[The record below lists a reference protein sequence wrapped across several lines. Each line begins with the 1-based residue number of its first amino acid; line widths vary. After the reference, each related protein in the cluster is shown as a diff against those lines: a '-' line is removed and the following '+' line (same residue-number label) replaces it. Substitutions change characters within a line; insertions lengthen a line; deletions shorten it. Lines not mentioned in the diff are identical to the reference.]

1 MNKTYKIVTLIFIFI
16 LFSSYNPNDLNSNT
30 GEKKNFFLIKK
41 IIINNTQLVKKSVIQ
56 ERLNVMYKKNIF
68 LIKRKYI
75 QESLQKIDFLEKIE
89 VKKKYPDTIIVS
101 VIETKPI
108 ATIYKNQKKYFLD
121 TSSNLIP
128 FSEIK
133 DIKNLPNVFGEGSQ
147 KHLVNF
153 VKKLEKNNFPINKIK
168 SFSYFPIGR
177 WDLQFENNKIIKFPY
192 NLSDILIVKIS
203 KLLNDEDFKNYNI
216 IDLRVDGKIIVE

>member
-1 MNKTYKIVTLIFIFI
+1 MNKTYKIITLIFIFI

>member
-1 MNKTYKIVTLIFIFI
+1 MNKTYKIITLIFIFI

-108 ATIYKNQKKYFLD
+108 AIIYKNQKKYFLD